1 MRKHWQL
8 KGLPGLNKLEW
19 LIGPGGNTSLLVA
32 GDLDG
37 GWMNGWTRPTSS
49 PLIHPVL
56 EASAL
61 FLCLFIVLFGV
72 SGAVSE
78 IRARGHGPVVHAVL

>member
-1 MRKHWQL
+1 M
-8 KGLPGLNKLEW
+8 
-19 LIGPGGNTSLLVA
+19 
-32 GDLDG
+32 D
-37 GWMNGWTRPTSS
+37 GWTRPTSS

-61 FLCLFIVLFGV
+61 FLRLFIVLFGV
-72 SGAVSE
+72 AGSVRE